1 MVQLKS
7 KLEIE
12 AMAES
17 NRLVAEVMEGI
28 ESQLKVGAIP
38 KEIDRWVE
46 EVIRQRGGVP
56 AFKGYRGFPASVCF
70 SVNEKVV
77 HGIPDKTPVKD
88 GDVCSIDI
96 GVLLDGF
103 YGDMA
108 RTFAVGNVRPEVK
121 KMIGVAREALDAG
134 IQEFQVGNRLHDI
147 SSAIQKRAEAGGY
160 SVVRDFVGHG
170 IGRALHED
178 PQVPNFGRS
187 GTGPRLRVGL
197 ALAIEPMLNMGT
209 HEVEVLGDAWTV
221 VTRDRKLSVH
231 VEDTVVL
238 TEEGPRILTRTP
250 RNGKG
255 G

>member
-1 MVQLKS
+1 MQLKS
-7 KLEIE
+7 SLEIK
-12 AMAES
+12 ALAES
-17 NRLVAEVMEGI
+17 NRLVAEVMRGVAERI
-28 ESQLKVGAIP
+28 RPGAIP

-46 EVIRQRGGVP
+46 SEIRTRGGVP

-77 HGIPDKTPVKD
+77 HGIPDRTPLKE

-96 GVLLDGF
+96 GVLYRGF

-108 RTFAVGNVRPEVK
+108 RTIPVGRVSQEAQRL
-121 KMIGVAREALDAG
+121 IRVAREALDAG
-134 IQEFQVGNRLHDI
+134 ISAFQVGNRLHDI
-147 SSAIQKRAEAGGY
+147 SAAIQAHAEDAGF

-170 IGRALHED
+170 IGRDLHED
-178 PQVPNFGRS
+178 PQVPNFGTA

-197 ALAIEPMLNMGT
+197 ALAIEPMLNVGT
-209 HEVEVLGDAWTV
+209 YEVEVLQDEWTV

-238 TEEGPRILTRTP
+238 TEEGPVVLTRLP
-250 RNGKG
+250 ANGKKK
-255 G
+255 